1 MNKARIKLR
10 LGDLFDGPSDLIV
23 LPCSTG
29 GTITKFVANY
39 LQHFNIPFP
48 NERLKLGDVLFLP
61 FEGAENIAQYV
72 AFAASV
78 KGNTSDSEAINNIGK
93 KIGEFTREKSSIR
106 LISSPLLGAGA
117 GGLQSETVVEN
128 LYRGFVSKAEPDSTL
143 VINVLHENV
152 YERLKENF
160 YNLLSSEDPSITRK
174 NFGSNKPPLRVFISY
189 TSTSISHQNWI
200 KSLAT
205 CLRENG
211 LDARLDIW
219 HLRPGMD
226 LPQWMCN
233 ELQMANRVI
242 IISDEQYAQRADGRH
257 GGVGW
262 ETMIIQGDMSRIPA
276 TDNKY
281 LVVVRSEKIDDG
293 LPLYLRTKYCLHCS
307 DSFLEDNFKDKIL
320 KELFNVELAP
330 PIGSPPIFI

>member
-1 MNKARIKLR
+1 MKKARIKLR
-10 LGDLFDGPSDLIV
+10 LGDLFDGPSDLLV

-29 GTITKFVANY
+29 GTITNFVANH
-39 LQHFNIPFP
+39 LRNFNIPFP
-48 NERLKLGDVLFLP
+48 NKRLQLGDVSFSP

-78 KGNTSDSEAINNIGK
+78 MHNTSNNAAIKNIGE
-93 KIGEFTREKSSIR
+93 KIGEFTTNNSSIR

-117 GGLQSETVVEN
+117 GGLQSENVVES
-128 LYRGFVSKAEPDSTL
+128 LYNGFLLKADPDATL
-143 VINVLHENV
+143 VINVLHNNV

-160 YNLLSSEDPSITRK
+160 YNLFYSKDSTIARK
-174 NFGSNKPPLRVFISY
+174 DFRTNKPPIRVFISH
-189 TSTSISHQNWI
+189 TSTSTSNENWI
-200 KSLAT
+200 KSFAT
-205 CLRENG
+205 YLRENG

-233 ELQMANRVI
+233 ELQLADRVI

-262 ETMIIQGDMSRIPA
+262 ETMIIQGDMSRL
-276 TDNKY
+276 TVTNNKY
-281 LVVVRSEKIDDG
+281 LVIVRSENIDAG
-293 LPLYLRTKYCLHCS
+293 LPLYLKTKYCLHCS
-307 DSFLEDNFKDKIL
+307 EPLLEDDFKTKIL
-320 KELFNVELAP
+320 QELFNVEIAP
-330 PIGSPPIFI
+330 PIGNPPLFF